1 MSVFFFVSSS
11 LGGSVSGCYFDIP
24 PSLVLLLRQIFEEYK
39 MRDSYREAVNV

>member
-11 LGGSVSGCYFDIP
+11 LGGSVSGG
-24 PSLVLLLRQIFEEYK
+24 PSLVLLLREIFEEYK